1 MSAIKESQK
10 PLKKRIRI
18 YELEDDSKSSS
29 DCYTDREDDVRM
41 KEEECTRRE
50 TLLDI
55 REAELKEK
63 RRRALP

>member
-18 YELEDDSKSSS
+18 CELEDDSKSSS